1 MSLDS
6 VRFHILL
13 GVNGLNPISNFL
25 VSPFLLAISGQS
37 IMFFLSR
44 FITFRGTLF
53 FAVTTNA
60 FDAVNVAAS
69 VLSGETI
76 ADLQAIL
83 SVFGFSS

>member
-1 MSLDS
+1 
-6 VRFHILL
+6 
-13 GVNGLNPISNFL
+13 
-25 VSPFLLAISGQS
+25 
-37 IMFFLSR
+37 MFFLSR